1 MNSAPVR
8 IAGFV
13 VGLAAL
19 FAVAVGVGRRSAR
32 STSPSR
38 PRHATDGHG
47 DDGGHGGHEGGTPA
61 ASLPGGLA
69 VSEKGYTLRLERSNA
84 ETGRRVPVAF
94 TIEGP
99 DGAPVT
105 AYDVEHEKRLHLI
118 AVRRDG
124 TGFQHVHPILA
135 GDGTWRTR
143 LALTPGDWRV
153 FADFNPTGGAGTTLG
168 ADLAVAGD
176 YRPAG
181 PPPVSTT
188 TTVDDYTV
196 TLDGHLEPGADARL
210 SLSVS
215 RDGNRSPTSSPTSA
229 PTATWSRCAR
239 ATWRTCTSTPTGP
252 PATAPPRPDPTSC
265 STPRCRAPAATGCS
279 STSGTTV
286 RCTRP
291 SSPWTPTRATN
302 EHRTHPRRRARDHG
316 HDLRVLRQPDRAQA
330 EQARRRDRDRQLR
343 DREGQGHLPRRAHAR
358 RPGRHRRAGRV
369 RRHRAAGRALWR
381 HGRRRPKTRPA
392 SSGTG

>member
-19 FAVAVGVGRRSAR
+19 FAVAVGVGRLVGPIDQPEPAA
-32 STSPSR
+32 
-38 PRHATDGHG
+38 HATDGHG

-105 AYDVEHEKRLHLI
+105 AYDVEHEKRLHFI

-153 FADFNPTGGAGTTLG
+153 FADFNPTGGTGTTLG

-176 YRPAG
+176 YRPAR
-181 PPPVSTT
+181 PTPVSTT
-188 TTVDDYTV
+188 TTFDDYTV

-210 SLSVS
+210 SLSIS
-215 RDGNRSPTSSPTSA
+215 RDEQPVTDLQPYLGAYGHLVALREGDLAYLHVHPDG
-229 PTATWSRCAR
+229 
-239 ATWRTCTSTPTGP
+239 TPDDGT
-252 PATAPPRPDPTSC
+252 TAPGPDVVFY
-265 STPRCRAPAATGCS
+265 AE
-279 STSGTTV
+279 V
-286 RCTRP
+286 P
-291 SSPWTPTRATN
+291 S
-302 EHRTHPRRRARDHG
+302 
-316 HDLRVLRQPDRAQA
+316 
-330 EQARRRDRDRQLR
+330 
-343 DREGQGHLPRRAHAR
+343 
-358 RPGRHRRAGRV
+358 PGRYRLFLDF
-369 RRHRAAGRALWR
+369 RHDGQVHTAEFTVDTHEG
-381 HGRRRPKTRPA
+381 HE
-392 SSGTG
+392 